1 MQGPLDHLLTHFSL
15 RAGVF
20 YTGNICGL
28 HDFERDERRGHL
40 HLIRSGPVQLIDPG
54 KAAVVIERPTL
65 VFLPRPEIHRLQAD
79 EREGA
84 DVVCATI
91 LLGGGGRNPLS
102 DSLPDI
108 VMIEL
113 DQMPG
118 INEILGLMFDEA
130 FDERSGRQ
138 AVLDRLCE
146 VLMIRMLRHCLDQRL
161 VAGGALAGLSDPKL
175 SKALEA
181 IHRQPAFEWDL
192 SAMADK
198 AGMSRARFADHFREI
213 VGKTPAD
220 YLASWRIMLAQRL
233 LARGMPAKTVAL
245 EVGYGASSALHRA
258 FVRKLGVSP
267 SDWLREQSEARSG
280 EAFSRPAKT

>member
-40 HLIRSGPVQLIDPG
+40 HLVRSGPVQLIEPG
-54 KAAVVIERPTL
+54 KAAVLIERPTL
-65 VFLPRPEIHRLQAD
+65 LFLPRPEAHRLLAD

-91 LLGGGGRNPLS
+91 LLGGAGRNPLS
-102 DSLPDI
+102 DSLPDT
-108 VMIEL
+108 VLIEL
-113 DQMPG
+113 EKMPG

-146 VLMIRMLRHCLDQRL
+146 VLMIRMLRHCLDQGL
-161 VAGGALAGLSDPKL
+161 AAGGALAGLSDLKL
-175 SKALEA
+175 AKALAA
-181 IHRQPAFEWDL
+181 IHRQPALDWDL
-192 SAMADK
+192 PAMADK
-198 AGMSRARFADHFREI
+198 AGMSRARFAAHFREI
-213 VGKTPAD
+213 VGDTPAN
-220 YLASWRIMLAQRL
+220 YLASWRVMLARRL

-258 FVRKLGVSP
+258 FVRKLGISP
-267 SDWLREQSEARSG
+267 SDWLRERSKAGGG
-280 EAFSRPAKT
+280 EASSRPAKT